1 MTSDPTTEYAERV
14 RDGDIVAGPHVRF
27 ACARHLADLERND
40 LVFDSKEAGRI
51 MSFFHDAL
59 HLSGGQFEG
68 KRFELMPWQQFVIG
82 SLRPPD
88 PRLPPPEPPRSARL
102 VFRAQL
108 PNFELLSKV
117 VFDD

>member
-27 ACARHLADLERND
+27 ACARHLADLKRID
-40 LVFDSKEAGRI
+40 LVFDTEEAGRI

-82 SLRPPD
+82 SLYGWKGLLGNR
-88 PRLPPPEPPRSARL
+88 RFRRASGKALRAGVSCLPSEGA
-102 VFRAQL
+102 
-108 PNFELLSKV
+108 
-117 VFDD
+117 